1 VDFFKNQVSFVKKF
15 NKKLELMEALYVAV
29 KRIALLK
36 EERHKPFDVKTLI
49 HYAKTA
55 WAEQV
60 IVDQ

>member
-1 VDFFKNQVSFVKKF
+1 
-15 NKKLELMEALYVAV
+15 MEALYVAV

-55 WAEQV
+55 
-60 IVDQ
+60 